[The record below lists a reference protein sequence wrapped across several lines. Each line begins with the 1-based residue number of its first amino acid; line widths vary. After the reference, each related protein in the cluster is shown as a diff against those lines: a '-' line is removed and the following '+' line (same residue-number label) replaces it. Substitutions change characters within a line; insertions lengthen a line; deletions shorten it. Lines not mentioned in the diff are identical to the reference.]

1 MTQKQERA
9 FQILLNEARIA
20 GIKAVVE
27 ITPQIM
33 PMIVS
38 EHANVADDRS
48 PVVYSYPPIA
58 DGVCGFGWI
67 LIKPANSPFANWC
80 LKQGIGR
87 RSQYERGFVINV
99 SDFRQSLLK
108 KEAYAHAFAA
118 VLSAAGIRAYGC
130 SRID

>member
-1 MTQKQERA
+1 MTKKQENA
-9 FQILLNEARIA
+9 FQILLNEARMA
-20 GIKAVVE
+20 GLKAVID

-33 PMIVS
+33 PMVVC
-38 EHANVADDRS
+38 EHANPLDDNS
-48 PVVYSYPPIA
+48 PVTRRYAPVM

-80 LKQGIGR
+80 LKKGLGR
-87 RSQYERGFVINV
+87 RSAYERGFVINV
-99 SDFRQSLLK
+99 SDFNQSLLK

-118 VLSAAGIRAYGC
+118 VLSEAGIRAYGC